1 MNVGERGDIPRSVTW
16 RDAEPKPSKPYTPL
30 MSGITPSRILL
41 VLALFVVLGVPL
53 ALRPRTMVSATGA
66 DTPTLI
72 IVTPHVPQ
80 IRAEFEAAFQRWH
93 QREFGSPVAISWR
106 VPGGTSEI
114 IKVLEAHYRS
124 RLAAFDFADPA
135 NPVAVPGSTD
145 FDLMLGGGSF
155 DHGRLKTQVRVPR
168 QSARNLPA
176 SFNADAKDIAL
187 PMSEPVGFSREE
199 LDAWFGENKIGAAQ
213 LYDPDQFWIGTALS
227 GFGIVYNREVLSRLG
242 LPEPQTF
249 GDLTDPRYFGMIA
262 LSDPRQSGSVTTTI
276 DAILSNEGW
285 EKGWRTL
292 REIGANTRYYTN
304 SSTKPPI
311 DVSAG
316 EAAAGL
322 AIDFYGRGQAQSIL
336 LPGQDPAQGR
346 VGYVDPRGA
355 TFIDA
360 DPVSVLR
367 GGPNPEVSRRFI
379 RFCLTD
385 EAQSLWQFWSQRSGR
400 GALNPIGPDGKPM
413 GPAISE
419 LRRMP
424 VRRSMY
430 ERYGSHMIDR
440 VDPFTIASETKP
452 AGWRSAIG
460 IMMGAFAIDTAHPQR
475 DAWRSLLAA
484 RQGVAEGTFDASV
497 LAQMEEAFYAFPET
511 EVDGVMVPFTPE
523 TYKAVAATW
532 RDPKRRPTLEMGY
545 TQFFAATY
553 RRVVELGR
561 EAGLIVN

>member
-1 MNVGERGDIPRSVTW
+1 
-16 RDAEPKPSKPYTPL
+16 
-30 MSGITPSRILL
+30 
-41 VLALFVVLGVPL
+41 
-53 ALRPRTMVSATGA
+53 
-66 DTPTLI
+66 
-72 IVTPHVPQ
+72 
-80 IRAEFEAAFQRWH
+80 
-93 QREFGSPVAISWR
+93 
-106 VPGGTSEI
+106 
-114 IKVLEAHYRS
+114 
-124 RLAAFDFADPA
+124 
-135 NPVAVPGSTD
+135 
-145 FDLMLGGGSF
+145 
-155 DHGRLKTQVRVPR
+155 
-168 QSARNLPA
+168 
-176 SFNADAKDIAL
+176 
-187 PMSEPVGFSREE
+187 
-199 LDAWFGENKIGAAQ
+199 
-213 LYDPDQFWIGTALS
+213 
-227 GFGIVYNREVLSRLG
+227 
-242 LPEPQTF
+242 
-249 GDLTDPRYFGMIA
+249 
-262 LSDPRQSGSVTTTI
+262 
-276 DAILSNEGW
+276 
-285 EKGWRTL
+285 
-292 REIGANTRYYTN
+292 
-304 SSTKPPI
+304 
-311 DVSAG
+311 
-316 EAAAGL
+316 
-322 AIDFYGRGQAQSIL
+322 
-336 LPGQDPAQGR
+336 
-346 VGYVDPRGA
+346 VDPRGA

>member
-1 MNVGERGDIPRSVTW
+1 M
-16 RDAEPKPSKPYTPL
+16 
-30 MSGITPSRILL
+30 
-41 VLALFVVLGVPL
+41 
-53 ALRPRTMVSATGA
+53 
-66 DTPTLI
+66 
-72 IVTPHVPQ
+72 
-80 IRAEFEAAFQRWH
+80 
-93 QREFGSPVAISWR
+93 
-106 VPGGTSEI
+106 
-114 IKVLEAHYRS
+114 
-124 RLAAFDFADPA
+124 
-135 NPVAVPGSTD
+135 
-145 FDLMLGGGSF
+145 
-155 DHGRLKTQVRVPR
+155 
-168 QSARNLPA
+168 
-176 SFNADAKDIAL
+176 
-187 PMSEPVGFSREE
+187 
-199 LDAWFGENKIGAAQ
+199 
-213 LYDPDQFWIGTALS
+213 
-227 GFGIVYNREVLSRLG
+227 
-242 LPEPQTF
+242 
-249 GDLTDPRYFGMIA
+249 
-262 LSDPRQSGSVTTTI
+262 
-276 DAILSNEGW
+276 GW

-385 EAQSLWQFWSQRSGR
+385 EAPSHWQFWSQRSGR

-424 VRRSMY
+424 VRRSIY

>member
-1 MNVGERGDIPRSVTW
+1 
-16 RDAEPKPSKPYTPL
+16 

-41 VLALFVVLGVPL
+41 VLALVVVIGVPL
-53 ALRPRTMVSATGA
+53 ALRPSSPARASGNDVPM
-66 DTPTLI
+66 LI

-80 IRAEFEAAFQRWH
+80 IRAEFEEAFSRWH
-93 QREFGSPVAISWR
+93 QREFGSPVSISWR

-124 RLAAFDFADPA
+124 RAGAFDFADPS
-135 NPVAVPGSTD
+135 NPGAAPGTTD

-155 DHGRLKTQVRVPR
+155 DHGRLKTQVRVMR
-168 QSARNLPA
+168 GAARNLPA
-176 SFNADAKDIAL
+176 AFSPDAKDVVL
-187 PMSEPVGFSREE
+187 PMSEPAGFTNAE

-227 GFGIVYNREVLSRLG
+227 GFGIVYNRDVLRRLG
-242 LPEPQTF
+242 LPEPQAF

-292 REIGANTRYYTN
+292 REISANSRYYTN

-336 LPGQDPAQGR
+336 LPGQDPSQGR

-367 GGPNPEVSRRFI
+367 GGPHPELSRRFV
-379 RFCLTD
+379 RFCLTE

-400 GALNPIGPDGKPM
+400 GALNPVGPDGTPM
-413 GPAISE
+413 GPVISE

-424 VRRSMY
+424 IRRVMY
-430 ERYGSHMIDR
+430 ELHGSHMIDR
-440 VDPFTIASETKP
+440 VDPFTIASDTKP

-460 IMMGAFAIDTAHPQR
+460 IMMGAFAIDTAHQQR
-475 DAWRSLLAA
+475 DAWRAVLAA
-484 RQGVAEGTFDASV
+484 REAVAKGTIDPEV
-497 LAQMEEAFYAFPET
+497 LTRMEAAFYAFPET
-511 EVDGVMVPFTPE
+511 EIKGAMVPFTPQ

-532 RDPKRRPTLEMGY
+532 REASRRPTIEKDYMK
-545 TQFFAATY
+545 FFAATY
-553 RRVVELGR
+553 RRVVELAQ
-561 EAGLIVN
+561 EAGLQVE